1 LPGPATKP
9 GAAGR
14 LCVGLMSGT
23 SLDGVDAVLA
33 RFPPNSSPQIL
44 SHQHT
49 PLLPKLIQRLRG
61 INGQSALA
69 EALSLDA
76 ELAHHYAHAVNR
88 LLADHSCPAE
98 SVDAIGLH
106 GQTVW
111 HAPDAD
117 PPVTCQLGDPSRL
130 AQATGITVVADFRQ
144 RDLAMGGQGAPL
156 APLFHG
162 ALFSRSGPR
171 AVLNLG
177 GIANLTLMDAGGAI
191 LGGHDCGPANTLMD
205 AWARRHLNQPHDAA
219 GAWAASAAPD
229 PGLLEKLLADPY
241 FQRPP
246 PKSTGPE
253 RFNLNWLESH
263 RVHTLDRGSVQATLA
278 ELTVESV
285 AGSLE
290 AAPVAVDD
298 LVLCGGGTANR
309 HLVKRLEER
318 LEPLPVITS
327 DALGYPA
334 GSIEALGF
342 AWLADAALEGR
353 KLSLENIT
361 GARRP
366 ARLGGIYPA

>member
-1 LPGPATKP
+1 MPRPVIEADADGP
-9 GAAGR
+9 

-33 RFPPNSSPQIL
+33 RFPPDASPQL
-44 SHQHT
+44 LDHQHT
-49 PLLPKLIQRLRG
+49 PWPPTLIQRLRG
-61 INGQSALA
+61 VSGHTALA

-76 ELAHHYAHAVNR
+76 ELAHHYARAVDR
-88 LLADHSCPAE
+88 LLAEHPCTAE

-130 AQATGITVVADFRQ
+130 AQATGIAVVADFRQ
-144 RDLAMGGQGAPL
+144 GDLAMGGQGAPL
-156 APLFHG
+156 APLFHA
-162 ALFSRSGPR
+162 ALFSRSVPR

-177 GIANLTLMDAGGAI
+177 GIANLTLLDAGGAI

-205 AWARRHLNQPHDAA
+205 AWTRRHRNQPYDAA
-219 GAWAASAAPD
+219 GAWAASATPN
-229 PGLLEKLLADPY
+229 PELLEKLLADPY

-253 RFNLNWLESH
+253 RFNLDWLESH
-263 RVHTLDRGSVQATLA
+263 GIHFLDRASVQATLA

-285 AGSLE
+285 ARSLHT
-290 AAPVAVDD
+290 APLAVDD
-298 LVLCGGGTANR
+298 LVVCGGGAANR
-309 HLVKRLEER
+309 HLLKRLGER
-318 LEPLPVITS
+318 LEPLPVVTS

-334 GSIEALGF
+334 ESIEALGF
-342 AWLADAALEGR
+342 AWLADAAMAGR
-353 KLSLENIT
+353 TLSLERIT
-361 GARRP
+361 GARKP
-366 ARLGGIYPA
+366 ARLGGIYPP

>member
-1 LPGPATKP
+1 
-9 GAAGR
+9 
-14 LCVGLMSGT
+14 MSGT
-23 SLDGVDAVLA
+23 SLDGVDAVLV
-33 RFPPNSSPQIL
+33 RLPPNASPQLL

-49 PLLPKLIQRLRG
+49 PWPPTLIRRLRG
-61 INGQSALA
+61 ISGHSALA

-76 ELAHHYAHAVNR
+76 ELARHYAQAVNS
-88 LLADHSCPAE
+88 LLADHSCAAE

-111 HAPDAD
+111 HAPEAE

-130 AQATGITVVADFRQ
+130 AQATGIAVVADFRQ
-144 RDLAMGGQGAPL
+144 RDLAAGGQGAPL
-156 APLFHG
+156 APLFH
-162 ALFSRSGPR
+162 AVLFGNAAPR

-177 GIANLTLMDAGGAI
+177 GIANLTLLDAGGAI

-205 AWARRHLNQPHDAA
+205 AWTRRHLNQPYDSA

-229 PGLLEKLLADPY
+229 PGLLERLLADPY

-263 RVHTLDRGSVQATLA
+263 GLASLDRASVQATLA

-290 AAPVAVDD
+290 TTPRAVDD
-298 LVLCGGGTANR
+298 LVVCGGGTANR
-309 HLVKRLEER
+309 HLMKRLEER
-318 LEPLPVITS
+318 LNPLPVVTS
-327 DALGYPA
+327 DTLGYPA
-334 GSIEALGF
+334 ECIEALGF
-342 AWLADAALEGR
+342 AWLADAAMAGR
-353 KLSLENIT
+353 ELSLQAIT
-361 GARRP
+361 GAREP
-366 ARLGGIYPA
+366 TRLGGIYPA